1 MGLFSPRPE
10 EPTEWAG
17 LPSEPLESRSPA
29 DRLATDGS
37 VDVLGL
43 LTGSGVASIPLELDT
58 TAPPVEDGAEES
70 SREKDSH
77 EHGSAG

>member
-1 MGLFSPRPE
+1 M
-10 EPTEWAG
+10 
-17 LPSEPLESRSPA
+17 
-29 DRLATDGS
+29 
-37 VDVLGL
+37 LGL